1 MDLSLRDRVV
11 VVTGAGG
18 AIGAAIA
25 AAFLAEGAAV
35 VVSDLD
41 VAAATRVAERLS
53 GEPGGD
59 QQGAVATQLDVSSE
73 ASWQDLIELVRARF
87 GRLDILVNNAGI
99 NSELDAVSET
109 VEGFARVVA
118 VNEIGVWLGMKACIP
133 LMREAD
139 RGSIVNIAS
148 ISGVVAGFGR
158 AIAYHATKASV
169 RGMTR
174 NSALRFAA
182 DGIRINSVHPGPVNT
197 PMQDKDRGSP
207 IEQENLDLLMIKRFA
222 EPEEVASVVLFVA
235 SDRASFDRG
244 RGFRRRRL
252 HRSLR
257 EAAVRDDPGGS
268 GMSSG
273 CR

>member
-25 AAFLAEGAAV
+25 ASFVAEGASV
-35 VVSDLD
+35 VVADLD
-41 VAAATRVAERLS
+41 LPAAIRVAES
-53 GEPGGD
+53 IGGEPGR
-59 QQGAVATQLDVSSE
+59 ATAIQLDVSSE
-73 ASWQDLIELVRARF
+73 ASWQGVVELVRDRF

-133 LMREAD
+133 VMREAG

-197 PMQDKDRGSP
+197 PMQEKDRGTP
-207 IEQENLDLLMIKRFA
+207 IEQQNLDLLMIKRFA
-222 EPEEVASVVLFVA
+222 EPAEVANVVVFVA
-235 SDRASFDRG
+235 SDRASFMTGAEVFVDG
-244 RGFRRRRL
+244 GFTAR
-252 HRSLR
+252 
-257 EAAVRDDPGGS
+257 
-268 GMSSG
+268 
-273 CR
+273 

>member
-25 AAFLAEGAAV
+25 AAFVGEGAAV
-35 VVSDLD
+35 VLADLD
-41 VAAATRVAERLS
+41 LAAALRVAERLG

-59 QQGAVATQLDVSSE
+59 QPGGDQHRAVATQLDVSSE
-73 ASWQDLIELVRARF
+73 ASWHDLIELVRARF

-133 LMREAD
+133 LMREAG

-197 PMQDKDRGSP
+197 PMQDKDRGTP

-222 EPEEVASVVLFVA
+222 EPEEVASVVVFVA
-235 SDRASFDRG
+235 SDRASFMTGAEVFVDG
-244 RGFRRRRL
+244 GFTAR
-252 HRSLR
+252 
-257 EAAVRDDPGGS
+257 
-268 GMSSG
+268 
-273 CR
+273 